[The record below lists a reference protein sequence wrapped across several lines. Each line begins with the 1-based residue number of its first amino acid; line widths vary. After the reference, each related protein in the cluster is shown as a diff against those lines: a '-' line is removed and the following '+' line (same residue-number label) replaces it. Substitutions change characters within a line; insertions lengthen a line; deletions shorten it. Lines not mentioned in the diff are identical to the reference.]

1 MPPKETRLNT
11 ILLHAAGDHET
22 LKSDILPL
30 FSEVPI
36 KPVAFDMA
44 DLPDAEGGTT
54 IACYLSDANLRLLL
68 PEAAKRD
75 WRIGLL
81 PHPDMKSARLG
92 FGIASKPAEATE
104 DILSAKGEQ
113 HVDILLC
120 NAQMIMNALVIG
132 DPAASQ
138 PPVTPGLGPL
148 ARIGRLRRMLAFL
161 MHTPP
166 MRCTLESAKG
176 QKLETAA
183 LGIVVVEHGRSALL
197 SRRILADSSLDD
209 GMLHCLIY
217 APRSILMMLWFA
229 LKSALGRK
237 GEGSMPSFV
246 GHIKTESLTIKTQRP
261 VKATADGEPLE
272 EKRFELSVLKGA
284 LMLIPG
290 RHLDTE
296 TTAPDPKESFK
307 PGGVPTGDIL
317 DSLKDRHLP
326 WINRATPEEFREL
339 FQVLRKNAKPSE
351 SYIILMIISTML
363 ATLGLFADSPPV
375 IIGAMILA
383 PLMAPIVALSM
394 GVLRTN
400 EPVLLRDSLKSLA
413 IGVALALACTVI
425 LTLLTPLR
433 TVNSEIAARLNPTVL
448 DMGVA
453 IVSGIAGAYAHARAE
468 IAKSLAGVAIAVA
481 LVPPLAVTGIGL
493 GWGDSSIFLGAG
505 LLFLTNLAGMTLAA
519 AATFLIMGYSPF
531 TYSRRGVLIMVSSVI
546 IVTALLVP
554 SFAKM
559 VDEHRILAALDGWRT
574 PTGAMVRDVGITHST
589 PIRLSVR
596 LIDER
601 PIDMR
606 RLDEI
611 KAEIEEQLGRP
622 VNLEAQLGVV
632 RP

>member
-1 MPPKETRLNT
+1 MPT
-11 ILLHAAGDHET
+11 ILLYAADDSDAV
-22 LKSDILPL
+22 KADILPL
-30 FSEVPI
+30 FAEHPI
-36 KPVAFDMA
+36 KPVLFDMQA
-44 DLPDAEGGTT
+44 LPEVEDGTT

-68 PEAAKRD
+68 PEAASRS

-81 PHPDMKSARLG
+81 PHPEMKAARSG
-92 FGIASKPAEATE
+92 FGIASKAADAAA
-104 DILSAKGEQ
+104 DILETKGEE

-120 NAQMIMNALVIG
+120 NGRTVLNALVIG
-132 DPAASQ
+132 DPMASAPAATSGE
-138 PPVTPGLGPL
+138 GLL
-148 ARIGRLRRMLAFL
+148 ARLRRLRRMLGFL

-166 MRCTLESAKG
+166 IRCKLETAKG

-183 LGIVVVEHGRSALL
+183 LGIAVVEHGRSAAL
-197 SRRILADSSLDD
+197 SRRVLDDSALDD
-209 GMLHCLIY
+209 GMLHALIY
-217 APRSILMMLWFA
+217 APRSILMMLWFVLA
-229 LKSALGRK
+229 SAIGRK
-237 GEGSMPSFV
+237 GAGSMPSFV
-246 GHIKTESLTIKTQRP
+246 GHIKTESLTIETLRP
-261 VKATADGEPLE
+261 VKASADGEPME
-272 EKRFELSVLKGA
+272 ESRFELSVLKGA
-284 LMLIPG
+284 LLLIPG

-339 FQVLRKNAKPSE
+339 FQTLRKNAKPTE
-351 SYIILMIISTML
+351 SYIVLMILSTVL
-363 ATLGLFADSPPV
+363 AALGLFADSPPV

-413 IGVALALACTVI
+413 IGVAIALACTVI

-453 IVSGIAGAYAHARAE
+453 IVSGIAGAYAHARSE

-493 GWGDSSIFLGAG
+493 GWGDSSVFLGAG

-519 AATFLIMGYSPF
+519 AATFLLMGYSPF

-546 IVTALLVP
+546 VVTVLLIP
-554 SFAKM
+554 SFSKM
-559 VDEHRILAALDGWRT
+559 VDEHRILRALDGWRT
-574 PTGAMVRDVGITHST
+574 PTGAMVRDVGISHTT

-596 LIDER
+596 LIDDA
-601 PIDMR
+601 PIGMQ

-611 KAEIEEQLGRP
+611 KAEIEVRLGRP